1 MLATTIY
8 LRRTQANGKAVITEH
23 WVWDRELFL
32 ASQVRAEQQLQAE
45 GKDCCT
51 VEAVTKAE
59 YKRSNWR
66 RR

>member
-8 LRRTQANGKAVITEH
+8 LRRTQANGKAVVTEH

-32 ASQVRAEQQLQAE
+32 ASQVAAEQQLQVQ
-45 GKDCCT
+45 GKDHCT
-51 VEAVTKAE
+51 IEAVTRAE
-59 YKRSNWR
+59 YTKSNWR